1 MRPKFAAG
9 MLLAQ
14 VLWIAWSAELAQAGE
29 VVLGMPQR
37 EVVLALGPPTGVR
50 LERNAVECLTY
61 ESERWRWLAHVVGGR
76 TRVIVFKE
84 GRLVDDRLVR
94 TIDIRFYCSQVAG
107 RWDPPMRVGDLCDD
121 RAAHRC

>member
-9 MLLAQ
+9 MLFAQ
-14 VLWIAWSAELAQAGE
+14 VLWVAWSGDLAQAGE

-37 EVVLALGPPTGVR
+37 EVVLALGPPSGVR
-50 LERNAVECLTY
+50 LERNGVECLTY
-61 ESERWRWLAHVVGGR
+61 ESDRWRWLAHLVGER

-94 TIDIRFYCSQVAG
+94 SIDIRFFCSRVAG
-107 RWDPPMRVGDLCDD
+107 NWDPPMRVGDLCDD
-121 RAAHRC
+121 RSAHRC